1 VGVEAMMRGLGQSDV
16 IGLENYTFNPS
27 ATQMYSTDS
36 LLQSS
41 PTDITTALSAS
52 TLSQADLNVL
62 NSPLTGG
69 LSSEVNPDLT
79 DVDWSFTGSAIPGLP
94 NYILYSLAAIAV
106 FAFVGGR
113 Q

>member
-1 VGVEAMMRGLGQSDV
+1 MMRGLGQSDV
-16 IGLENYTFNPS
+16 IDLENYTFNPA
-27 ATQMYSTDS
+27 ATQVYTTDS
-36 LLQSS
+36 LLQSA

-62 NSPLTGG
+62 NAAITGG
-69 LSSEVNPDLT
+69 LSTDVNPDLT

-94 NYILYSLAAIAV
+94 NYLLYSLAAIAV
-106 FAFVGGR
+106 LALVGGR